1 MKEVELLKDTWASK
15 VRIWTQ
21 ECMTAICFHLTMLL
35 FSPIG
40 QLAAD
45 FENLSEQ
52 TTSILHSM
60 TKILES

>member
-1 MKEVELLKDTWASK
+1 
-15 VRIWTQ
+15 
-21 ECMTAICFHLTMLL
+21 MTPIFFHLTMLL

-40 QLAAD
+40 QLVAD